1 MDKSNLIMKL
11 TAVLVDKGFKVPST
25 PTLEL
30 EIDYAIGVINDC
42 RRFTPSSNR
51 PYDKKYEHLIVPMCV
66 HAISKY
72 GAEGES
78 AHSENG
84 ISRTYSGADDYPK
97 EILMKIIPL
106 AK

>member
-1 MDKSNLIMKL
+1 MDKTELIMKL
-11 TAVLVDKGFKVPST
+11 KAILADKGFKVPSA

-42 RRFTPSSNR
+42 RRFTPTSTR

-97 EILMKIIPL
+97 EILMKIVPL

>member
-1 MDKSNLIMKL
+1 MDKNGLIMKL
-11 TAVLVDKGFKVPST
+11 QAVLQDKGFQVPSV

-42 RRFTPSSNR
+42 RRFTPSETK

-78 AHSENG
+78 SHSENG
-84 ISRTYSGADDYPK
+84 INRVYSGADDYPK
-97 EILMKIIPL
+97 EILMKIVPL
-106 AK
+106 IK

>member
-1 MDKSNLIMKL
+1 
-11 TAVLVDKGFKVPST
+11 
-25 PTLEL
+25 
-30 EIDYAIGVINDC
+30 
-42 RRFTPSSNR
+42 
-51 PYDKKYEHLIVPMCV
+51 MCV

-84 ISRTYSGADDYPK
+84 INRTYSGADDYPK

>member
-1 MDKSNLIMKL
+1 MNKDKIIMKL
-11 TAVLVDKGFKVPST
+11 QAVLKDKGFQVPSSS
-25 PTLEL
+25 TLEL
-30 EIDYAIGVINDC
+30 EVDYAIGVINDC

-78 AHSENG
+78 SHSENG
-84 ISRTYSGADDYPK
+84 INRVYSGADDYPK

-106 AK
+106 VK